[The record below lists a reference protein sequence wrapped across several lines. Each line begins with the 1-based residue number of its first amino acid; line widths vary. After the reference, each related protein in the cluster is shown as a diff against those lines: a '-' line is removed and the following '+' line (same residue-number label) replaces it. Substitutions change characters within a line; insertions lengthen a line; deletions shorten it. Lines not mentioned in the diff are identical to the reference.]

1 MENLIFKIG
10 KYKGARLYQIWES
23 DESYVCWF
31 LSNIDLPKEEY
42 NKALDEINKLKN
54 LKQTSS

>member
-10 KYKGARLYQIWES
+10 KYKGAKLKQIWNC

-31 LSNIDLPKEEY
+31 LSNVDIPKTELK
-42 NKALDEINKLKN
+42 KALNEINRLKN
-54 LKQTSS
+54 

>member
-31 LSNIDLPKEEY
+31 LSNIDIPKQEY

-54 LKQTSS
+54 ATK